1 MALRRVI
8 KDIKQLS
15 IVSAASTAA
24 TSQQQITSK
33 WTAVITSFVGEL
45 NGRAPL
51 EGGPGVTPMSVSR
64 ALQDVARFAPQT
76 GRPLVSAMLPHLLAE
91 REQKLLPTLA
101 EFGPIELAYMSNSI
115 ANIITASSAGPDS
128 EELLRRFGEQV
139 GEYFSKPGRLEA
151 VPIYAMVTLTNAL
164 NRLGY
169 DGASRRRAGDLYAR
183 FDRLCCDRVESMNAS
198 DIAVALQSFHNGGC
212 RHAKPSHELLGKAAH
227 RLKGELRHQIP
238 SKSLAQL
245 LNIFVTFGYKQD
257 RELLLLFFDSVMS
270 TPVEELEIFC
280 APLALNSLSKC
291 SHVINEGAKAG
302 ISPTTTIV
310 FNLATKH
317 ILPRLNELGP
327 CQVANVVNALGS
339 LKVLDYRLLKGV
351 SHLIVNS
358 DGGHTVPLDS
368 FSFQELSNISHGFAK
383 IAYGSSNLYHALF
396 DEASRRQKR
405 FDAQGVSMFLDSVRR
420 VANRWY
426 NGMLRDPN
434 RPGPQP
440 GLRYIPYAL
449 MEAISK
455 LVTSCEAWSVE
466 RLTAERGGGIGVQSS
481 TQILLCL
488 VELGRGSRSS
498 TSPLAKCFGLD
509 SDKDSQPP
517 SEGPSV
523 CHLLLA
529 SLKGNSERLTKEQAR
544 HVAHASR
551 RYKACDTDEYQALPQ
566 EVLRWAED
574 LQREFPAGA
583 RSGRVAVASS
593 E

>member
-1 MALRRVI
+1 
-8 KDIKQLS
+8 
-15 IVSAASTAA
+15 
-24 TSQQQITSK
+24 
-33 WTAVITSFVGEL
+33 
-45 NGRAPL
+45 
-51 EGGPGVTPMSVSR
+51 MSVSR

-91 REQKLLPTLA
+91 REQKILPTLA

-115 ANIITASSAGPDS
+115 ANIITASSAAPDS
-128 EELLRRFGEQV
+128 RELLRRFGEQV

-183 FDRLCCDRVESMNAS
+183 FDRLCCDRMESMNAS

-212 RHAKPSHELLGKAAH
+212 RHAKPSHELLGKAAQ
-227 RLKGELRHQIP
+227 RLKGDLRHQIP

-291 SHVINEGAKAG
+291 SHVINEGAPRPAYH
-302 ISPTTTIV
+302 PQRR
-310 FNLATKH
+310 LH

-339 LKVLDYRLLKGV
+339 LKVLDYRLLKGM

-358 DGGHTVPLDS
+358 GS
-368 FSFQELSNISHGFAK
+368 LSTHDVIGALEATNLVRA
-383 IAYGSSNLYHALF
+383 AEYGSSNLYQALF

-498 TSPLAKCFGLD
+498 ASPLAKCFGLD

-517 SEGPSV
+517 SEAPSV

-529 SLKGNSERLTKEQAR
+529 SLKGHSGRLTKEQAR

-551 RYKACDTDEYQALPQ
+551 RYKACDTDEYQALPP
-566 EVLRWAED
+566 EVLRWVED

-583 RSGRVAVASS
+583 RSGRVAVTSS